1 MHRILKAKPLFTDL
15 FTSWSGRLS
24 KPTWPAKRSC
34 RPSAPFNRRIYSKS
48 HRVRI
53 QNNNCLQNQYL
64 RVSCNNLLP
73 PKPFQ
78 SNEKSKETLLQL
90 FVNILWNELEKNEN
104 IAAWSAVFTRAQ
116 SLIPVGHPGQLS
128 RLRTPWCKFL
138 VISMQRIRFLICHIF
153 SLSALSFTWAMF
165 SSFARKTS
173 LLRVTLVGIG
183 GVGCCLLWRSQNRNS
198 TVNVVVAKSADHVH
212 AQTRRKTKFDQFASI
227 EVDGQYL
234 MTPADFLE
242 SVMHKDLPGDWH
254 MDTHPLPL

>member
-1 MHRILKAKPLFTDL
+1 MSQRQTKVLQSISLFLFNSPMHRILKAKPLFTDL

-116 SLIPVGHPGQLS
+116 SLIPVILVNFRRLQFWLFRCKEFAFWSATYSHCQRSRLPERCSPPSREKPPYFASLSLELAEWVAVCCGEVKTEIQLS
-128 RLRTPWCKFL
+128 
-138 VISMQRIRFLICHIF
+138 M
-153 SLSALSFTWAMF
+153 
-165 SSFARKTS
+165 
-173 LLRVTLVGIG
+173 LL
-183 GVGCCLLWRSQNRNS
+183 
-198 TVNVVVAKSADHVH
+198 
-212 AQTRRKTKFDQFASI
+212 
-227 EVDGQYL
+227 
-234 MTPADFLE
+234 
-242 SVMHKDLPGDWH
+242 
-254 MDTHPLPL
+254 